1 MRLQSTGEWVS
12 GEGAKQLFFTDGTGP
27 RLRGKGI
34 YFLRTT
40 DAEDGVDLG
49 KASDDTV
56 LFGEIGEQPL
66 QVLES
71 TLNTVYKPH
80 FEASGDWGKARK
92 PQTKEFLK
100 EVDKFLG
107 GVQASLKSLGDGIDL
122 PKPEK
127 RYDLDNVAR
136 LTAQS
141 KEDPAMIKSF
151 EAILESWCTRIQKYL
166 DDKEP
171 SAFTAADA
179 GPLNILEYWRRR
191 MQSLTSITEQLKTK
205 DCKAVVS
212 VLAAVTKSPSDPQRQ
227 AVFALM
233 RRWKQID
240 LQITEAAN
248 EAKDNVKYLF
258 TLEKFIEPL
267 YSGTPLTIV
276 DTLPAL
282 MNSIKMIH
290 TIARYFN
297 TTERMT
303 DLFVKI
309 TNQMIMNCK
318 RHVVSVQEEET
329 GDKLWQKDPQQLVV
343 HLEACLKLNEA
354 YQEQYRLTKDKL
366 LTQPK
371 GKQFDFSETQIF
383 GKFDLFCRRTI
394 KLIDMFST
402 IHQFQS
408 LADHKLEG
416 MEGLIEQFFAI
427 TKEFQNKRHEL
438 LDFHNNKVRGD
449 HGELRCVCVCSRMF
463 CLAFPPRSLI
473 VITSSST

>member
-1 MRLQSTGEWVS
+1 M
-12 GEGAKQLFFTDGTGP
+12 
-27 RLRGKGI
+27 
-34 YFLRTT
+34 
-40 DAEDGVDLG
+40 
-49 KASDDTV
+49 
-56 LFGEIGEQPL
+56 
-66 QVLES
+66 LES
-71 TLNTVYKPH
+71 ALSSVYKPSFAGREDWGDANAEQAEEFVTEVDRFVDSIQDALRSMGEGITLTKPDSQYDGDNGGRALMARARQEPEMIKH
-80 FEASGDWGKARK
+80 FEGLLTTWCQQIDRYLNQKQGSSGKDVG
-92 PQTKEFLK
+92 PM
-100 EVDKFLG
+100 
-107 GVQASLKSLGDGIDL
+107 S
-122 PKPEK
+122 
-127 RYDLDNVAR
+127 
-136 LTAQS
+136 
-141 KEDPAMIKSF
+141 
-151 EAILESWCTRIQKYL
+151 ILEH
-166 DDKEP
+166 
-171 SAFTAADA
+171 
-179 GPLNILEYWRRR
+179 WRRR
-191 MQSLTSITEQLKTK
+191 MQRLTSITHQLKSK
-205 DCKAVVS
+205 ECKS
-212 VLAAVTKSPSDPQRQ
+212 VINVLSSLTKSPQDQVREQQLFSLLRQ
-227 AVFALM
+227 
-233 RRWKQID
+233 WKETDIT
-240 LQITEAAN
+240 ITEAAN

-267 YSGTPLTIV
+267 YSGTPSTII